1 MFRMVIQA
9 YIFLNEKL
17 EPHLSLE
24 EKSVKY
30 NLSIQKEASKYASND
45 APAPLCLLPSSNRP
59 IAPAPAQPFQT
70 VQNITQNRKRSIA
83 DKTGK
88 DAVKI
93 TKQDPEDEP
102 LSMLGQSQE
111 DDSFFVESTDEPAIA
126 RVSACLRGLKAKNRK
141 IFVKA

>member
-45 APAPLCLLPSSNRP
+45 APAPLCLLSSSNRP

-126 RVSACLRGLKAKNRK
+126 RVSAGLRGLKAKNRK

>member
-1 MFRMVIQA
+1 MVIQA

-17 EPHLSLE
+17 DPHLSFE

-30 NLSIQKEASKYASND
+30 NLPIQKEASKPTND
-45 APAPLCLLPSSNRP
+45 APAPLTLLSSSNRS
-59 IAPAPAQPFQT
+59 IAPAQPFQT

-88 DAVKI
+88 DEVKI

-111 DDSFFVESTDEPAIA
+111 DDSFFVESTDEPPIA
-126 RVSACLRGLKAKNRK
+126 RVSAGLRGLKAKNRK
-141 IFVKA
+141 IFLKA